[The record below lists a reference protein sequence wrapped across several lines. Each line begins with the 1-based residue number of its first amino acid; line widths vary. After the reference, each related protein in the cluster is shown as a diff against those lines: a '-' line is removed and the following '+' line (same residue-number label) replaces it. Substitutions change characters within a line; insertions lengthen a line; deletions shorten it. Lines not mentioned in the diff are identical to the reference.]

1 MITTLSAMRPV
12 LSLLRRK
19 LAIMGGALL
28 LAAGLA
34 GCSAVRLG
42 YDQGPT
48 LAYWWL
54 DGRLDFDA
62 RQAERTKALLAQ
74 WFDWHRATQLE
85 DYAALLA
92 RAQDESA
99 APANAGQ
106 MCAWTTTWRERAGT
120 AAQRLAPAVA
130 EVAVTLTPA
139 QIARLEGKLAEDR
152 RKMRE
157 EELDTAPA
165 KRQAASADRALE
177 RYERLYGRLDGAQRE
192 WVRDSVRG
200 SPYEPQRRLDDLAWR
215 HREVLQALRRMAAE
229 RPAPEQ
235 ATAQVRATLAAVLEP
250 PQADG
255 GAYRARW
262 LEHQCELA
270 TRVHNGA
277 TAAQRQHLRERLR
290 DWETDARVLAGRGRA
305 VGAAAA
311 AATGGLR

>member
-1 MITTLSAMRPV
+1 MIISA
-12 LSLLRRK
+12 
-19 LAIMGGALL
+19 ALL
-28 LAAGLA
+28 LAGGLS

-48 LAYWWL
+48 LVYWWL
-54 DGRLDFDA
+54 DSRLDFDT
-62 RQAERTKALLAQ
+62 RQSERVKALLAQ

-85 DYAALLA
+85 DYATLLA
-92 RAQDESA
+92 RANDEA
-99 APANAGQ
+99 AAAASTEQ
-106 MCAWTTTWRERAGT
+106 MCAWTTKWRDRADS
-120 AAQRLAPAVA
+120 ALQRLAPAVA

-157 EELDTAPA
+157 EELDVAPA
-165 KRQAASADRALE
+165 KRQAASADRAIE
-177 RYERLYGRLDGAQRE
+177 RYERLYGRLDSTQRE
-192 WVRDSVRG
+192 WVRDSVRR

-215 HREVLQALRRMAAE
+215 HRELLQALRRLATE

-235 ATAQVRATLAAVLEP
+235 ATAQVRATLATVLEP

-262 LEHQCELA
+262 LAHQCELA

-277 TAAQRQHLRERLR
+277 MAVQRQHLRERLR
-290 DWETDARVLAGRGRA
+290 EWETDARVLAARGRPA
-305 VGAAAA
+305 SAA
-311 AATGGLR
+311 AATGGGLR